1 MDDWRRSGAGVVLLA
16 FAVWMLGGCGGGDG
30 PTGTE
35 GPDDDPPPAANQ
47 PPVAA
52 FTTGGTGGAAPWTVT
67 FDASGSRDPDGQIA
81 SYRWEFGDG
90 GTGTGA
96 TPTWTYQQPGFYT
109 PRLTVTDNRGAEA
122 FAVDSAVVVT
132 APPGNGEGT
141 IAGVVWHDTDADGVR
156 GPGEGGVAGSVVFLD
171 ADGNGSR
178 DPGEP
183 FTVTDREGRYRFDGV
198 DSGRSWVVTQALGLG
213 WTSVVAGSVP
223 AAASGSPA
231 GPLPIIGGSTT
242 TPGEFP
248 FMVALLVRGI
258 TPRENAFTCGGTLL
272 NSRWVLTAA
281 HCVDQGS
288 AENYDVLVGSTN
300 LATGGERVPVRT
312 LRIFPAFGANSF
324 VGNDV
329 AVLEMEREFLLPR
342 VILDLP
348 ATPWVSAPGNPA
360 TAVGWGRTLFGG
372 SISLDQRKVPLP
384 LISNG
389 ACQQLLAD
397 AVVPSTICGGTQG
410 TTQSICNGDSG
421 GPLLVASG
429 SRWIQVGITSFGT
442 NCQPPVAFARV
453 SAFADWIQRQ
463 VPAEPS
469 LAVTVDWAA
478 GDSVRVDF
486 GNFR

>member
-1 MDDWRRSGAGVVLLA
+1 MDRLCRRGAGVALLA
-16 FAVWMLGGCGGGDG
+16 LAAWTLGACGGGDG
-30 PTGTE
+30 PTGTD
-35 GPDDDPPPAANQ
+35 GPDDDPPPMANQ
-47 PPVAA
+47 PPVAV

-67 FDASGSRDPDGQIA
+67 FDAGGSQDPDGHVA

-96 TPTWTYQQPGFYT
+96 TPTWTYQEPGFYT

-122 FAVDSAVVVT
+122 AAVDSAVVVT
-132 APPGNGEGT
+132 APPGTGEGT
-141 IAGVVWHDTDADGVR
+141 ISGVVWHDADADGFR
-156 GPGEGGVAGSVVFLD
+156 GAGEGGVAGNLVFLD
-171 ADGNGSR
+171 DDGNRSR

-183 FTVTDREGRYRFDGV
+183 FTVTDREGSYRFEGV
-198 DSGRSWVVTQALGLG
+198 DTGRPWVVTQALGLG
-213 WTSVVAGSVP
+213 WTSIVAGAGQAGAGPTS
-223 AAASGSPA
+223 

-242 TPGEFP
+242 SPGEFP
-248 FMVALLVRGI
+248 FMVAILVRGI

-281 HCVDQGS
+281 HCVDQGG
-288 AENYDVLVGSTN
+288 AGDYDVLVGSIN
-300 LATGGERVPVRT
+300 LAGGGERVAVRS
-312 LRIFPAFGANSF
+312 LRIFPAYGANSF

-329 AVLEMEREFLLPR
+329 AVLELERDFLLPR

-360 TAVGWGRTLFGG
+360 TAVGWGRTVFGG

-397 AVVPSTICGGTQG
+397 DVVPSTICGGTQG
-410 TTQSICNGDSG
+410 TSQSICNGDSG

-429 SRWIQVGITSFGT
+429 NRWIQVGITSFGT

-453 SAFADWIQRQ
+453 SAFADWVQRQ

-469 LAVTVDWAA
+469 QSVTVDWSA
-478 GDSVRVDF
+478 GDTARVDF
-486 GNFR
+486 GIFR